1 MSEEGKAT
9 GITLE
14 QLSNLARVTYEGRYA
29 QLFSHRF
36 SDDGSS
42 IVGLDV
48 EQVGRC
54 TLYGYVN
61 EDDEFIELD
70 RERE

>member
-1 MSEEGKAT
+1 MAEEGKAT

-14 QLSNLARVTYEGRYA
+14 QLSSLARITYEGRYA
-29 QLFSHRF
+29 QLFYHRF

-42 IVGLDV
+42 IVGLDD
-48 EQVGRC
+48 QMGRW